1 MKPDDVTVKTA
12 LDQLVNAV
20 NSLENAVGQRIEN
33 QKDAVQSS
41 EELKSM
47 LVDRS
52 RLAEELDQAEHR
64 ANKLEEANR
73 EVSRRLVTAM
83 ETIRAVLDRG

>member
-12 LDQLVNAV
+12 LEQLTSAV
-20 NSLENAVGQRIEN
+20 TSLENAVGRRIEN
-33 QKDAVQSS
+33 QKDVVQSS

-47 LVDRS
+47 ISDRS
-52 RLAEELDQAEHR
+52 RLAEDLDQSEHR